1 MMKSQV
7 ASNKVTEEHRAHALR
22 MKYANEEAYIEDK
35 YI

>member
-22 MKYANEEAYIEDK
+22 MKYANEETYIEDK